1 MWYTIL
7 TKRQKSHDNSIDAEK
22 AFDKIQHPFM
32 IKKTFIKVGINI
44 FQHNKGHL
52 QQPIAKITLNIDR
65 LKAFPMKSKTR
76 EGWPVS
82 LL

>member
-1 MWYTIL
+1 M
-7 TKRQKSHDNSIDAEK
+7 SFNEHD
-22 AFDKIQHPFM
+22 
-32 IKKTFIKVGINI
+32 KKTFIKVGINI

-76 EGWPVS
+76 EG
-82 LL
+82 